1 MAKSWW
7 VWMELTARK
16 EDKLC
21 KSAVFLV
28 RFQRHTFLTT
38 PQKEI
43 WEWQKKK
50 KKTRWQINPQ
60 VLTSWTC
67 KVKELACYSLLELW
81 LCLSDSLTLW
91 VVFLRKL
98 LFIPSSSELSM
109 ENVFS
114 TPRKNNSRE
123 KFLLMY
129 LNIYIILLA
138 IYIYKMPNER
148 LHAYLVLLKEI
159 KRSFSF

>member
-28 RFQRHTFLTT
+28 RFQRHTFLT
-38 PQKEI
+38 
-43 WEWQKKK
+43 KKK
-50 KKTRWQINPQ
+50 NRWQINPQ